1 MANESKSGFKQ
12 EGLDL
17 HQKTGDDEI
26 TQGRESSPIDIL
38 LLSIAGIFLVL
49 GVTNI
54 VITASRIQRTFE
66 ERVSRKE
73 SLRMARYGLT
83 WIPLPTAPV
92 PGTPPRVSADAG

>member
-1 MANESKSGFKQ
+1 MTDESKSRFKQ

-54 VITASRIQRTFE
+54 VITDWQASTIRRLSSQKT
-66 ERVSRKE
+66 S
-73 SLRMARYGLT
+73 
-83 WIPLPTAPV
+83 
-92 PGTPPRVSADAG
+92 